1 MSFIIEIIPKK
12 ENESIFVYIVR
23 AQNGFPLAVVD
34 SMLEASNFIAEQ
46 HQKALESL
54 KSGK

>member
-12 ENESIFVYIVR
+12 ENESIFAFVVR
-23 AQNGFPLAVVD
+23 AQNGFPLGVFD

-46 HQKALESL
+46 HFKALESL